1 MNRFFLILI
10 CGGFLLIFTSC
21 ERKVN
26 KADKYYYSENGI
38 DSHKTSADTLVDLG
52 SKKNIEDFLRGE
64 IFVSKGSRMEFDD
77 SLNVRMILNGKTV
90 ATYQC
95 QVAEYI
101 LKEERLI
108 LLNDSLESK
117 AMRFTLAPHGTLTDM
132 ETYSLYKIKE
142 K

>member
-1 MNRFFLILI
+1 MNRLFLILI
-10 CGGFLLIFTSC
+10 CGSFLLIFTSC

-52 SKKNIEDFLRGE
+52 NKKDIEDFLRGTT
-64 IFVSKGSRMEFDD
+64 FVSKGSRMEFDD
-77 SLNVRMILNGKTV
+77 SLKVTMFANGKTI
-90 ATYQC
+90 AIFQC
-95 QVAEYI
+95 NVAEYI

-117 AMRFTLAPHGTLTDM
+117 VMRFTLAPHGTLTDM
-132 ETYSLYKIKE
+132 ETYSLYTPKE